1 MIRTARWTYTSDRN
15 TAEVRPLAG
24 RSSGVGKP
32 QLALTKHWW
41 VTLRDRD
48 PVRFALAKAARKQWL
63 PQVQRRLDEFK
74 EDGQGPGSWQRLAD
88 LLDIDP
94 ATLFRWRGSKDAR
107 NAPSLRLQ
115 DLESFA
121 SILRLSVHAL
131 VPEPACQLAWA
142 VEYLCRRSV
151 SLEEARAYSVYCHS
165 VPASHWEA
173 NGDWE
178 GELIRSALTAVVE
191 SEVYSREADASTAIW
206 RVAEQME
213 PVLLAVWLQST

>member
-1 MIRTARWTYTSDRN
+1 M
-15 TAEVRPLAG
+15 
-24 RSSGVGKP
+24 GKP

-94 ATLFRWRGSKDAR
+94 ATLFRWRGSKDTR

-121 SILRLSVHAL
+121 SILRLSMHPL
-131 VPEPACQLAWA
+131 VPEPACQLTWA
-142 VEYLCRRSV
+142 VEYLCLRTV
-151 SLEEARAYSVYCHS
+151 SSEEARAYSVYCHS
-165 VPASHWEA
+165 VPACRWEA
-173 NGDWE
+173 NDDWD
-178 GELIRSALTAVVE
+178 GELIRSALTAVIE
-191 SEVYSREADASTAIW
+191 AKVYAREADVSKAIW
-206 RVAEQME
+206 KVAERLE
-213 PVLLAVWLQST
+213 PVLLAIWPHST